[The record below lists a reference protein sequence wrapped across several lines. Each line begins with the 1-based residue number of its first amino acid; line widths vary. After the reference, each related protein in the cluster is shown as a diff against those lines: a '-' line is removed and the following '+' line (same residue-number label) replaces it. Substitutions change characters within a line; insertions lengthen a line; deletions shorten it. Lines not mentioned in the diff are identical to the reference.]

1 MALVVGADVAEI
13 EPLGL
18 LEVGLDR
25 RHLPRPADRVAR
37 LYRDLRPVERAAAFV
52 EHDLEI
58 HRRRRPSQDLRPFFP
73 VLVAPDRLPLGLRRQ
88 FEVEVGEPEVA
99 QEVEHEPQRRLELAG
114 QLLLRA
120 EDVRVV
126 LGHPPH
132 AGEPVHDTGA
142 LVAIHGTEL
151 EKSQRQVA
159 VRAQL
164 TLVDE
169 DVERAVHRLQVVP
182 GALVELHR
190 REHPVGK
197 PLQVT

>member
-1 MALVVGADVAEI
+1 MLDEDREEALDRPEERSVDHDRTVALVVGADVAEV
-13 EPLGL
+13 EPLRL

-25 RHLPRPADRVAR
+25 RDLPRPPDRVAR
-37 LYRDLRPVERAAAFV
+37 LHRDLRPVERTAAFV

-58 HRRRRPSQDLRPFFP
+58 HRRRRPPQDLRPFLP

-88 FEVEVGEPEVA
+88 FEVEVSEPEVA

-151 EKSQRQVA
+151 EKS
-159 VRAQL
+159 
-164 TLVDE
+164 
-169 DVERAVHRLQVVP
+169 
-182 GALVELHR
+182 
-190 REHPVGK
+190 
-197 PLQVT
+197 